1 MSLSR
6 GGGALFALAVV
17 LAGCAPGGAPSR
29 EDAPA
34 PAARDHLLR
43 PPPDNF
49 EQRCAQVA
57 REVRIPVRCPSG
69 LPGVGPWHFEHLNFG
84 ADRREWL
91 MDLAGPAPGRG
102 AFHLLIGARD
112 GPWDLRTTAAR
123 WPRDM
128 SRGDDL
134 RLVGA
139 EPLQPG
145 GSSTPRLVRPR
156 ALKRTRVARHPALL
170 LRVADYPAGGLHG
183 GHLAVVWNQDG
194 LGHLASVHV
203 EAGTSSQHERAWLL
217 ATAESLASAKAR

>member
-1 MSLSR
+1 ML
-6 GGGALFALAVV
+6 LALAVV
-17 LAGCAPGGAPSR
+17 LAGCADSKAPSR
-29 EDAPA
+29 EGTPA

-84 ADRREWL
+84 AGSREWL
-91 MDLAGPAPGRG
+91 LDLAGPAPGRG

-112 GPWDLRTTAAR
+112 GPWDLRTAADR
-123 WPRDM
+123 WPRGM

-139 EPLQPG
+139 EALQPG
-145 GSSTPRLVRPR
+145 DSFTPRLVRPR
-156 ALKRTRVARHPALL
+156 ALTRTRVARHPALL

-183 GHLAVVWNQDG
+183 GHLAVVWNQEG
-194 LGHLASVHV
+194 LGHLASLHAG
-203 EAGTSSQHERAWLL
+203 AGTPSQQERAWLL
-217 ATAESLASAKAR
+217 PTAESLASAKAR